1 MNETFSNDQSFEK
14 IQHDLS
20 SIIDKVRQSRARKEE
35 RHPGKFDERL
45 AVLDTYRLFAKMPQ
59 RQAISVLAAAL
70 HRLATM
76 EDYNPVAVKYPEI
89 ADLDFDPDTT
99 ENVE

>member
-1 MNETFSNDQSFEK
+1 MSAYDDDQKFENAQSN
-14 IQHDLS
+14 LNG
-20 SIIDKVRQSRARKEE
+20 IIAKVRDSRARKQE

-59 RQAISVLAAAL
+59 REAISVLAAAL

-76 EDYNPVAVKYPEI
+76 EDYNPVLVKYPEI
-89 ADLDFDPDTT
+89 AELDFEPEPP
-99 ENVE
+99 ENGE